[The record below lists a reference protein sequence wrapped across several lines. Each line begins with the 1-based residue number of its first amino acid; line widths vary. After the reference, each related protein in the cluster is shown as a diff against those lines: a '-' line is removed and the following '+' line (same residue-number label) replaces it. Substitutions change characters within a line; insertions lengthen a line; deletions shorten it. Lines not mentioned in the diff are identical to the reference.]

1 MANKPINVLMS
12 LKDKFTAP
20 FKKTVTMTKEAQ
32 KQFKLAQ
39 NTVAKFGETAN
50 DTFNNLATSTRDF
63 AAGLTAAGVALA
75 GVGIQQLASQS
86 MNAANVQIQAE
97 AKLEGML
104 KNVESITKKGANA
117 YKVAAKNLG
126 LYAGELQKTGI
137 LGDEAA
143 IAGMAQLS
151 SYQLTEAEIKK
162 LSKGMLD
169 LTAKM
174 KGYEATADDVVG
186 SAEYIGEAIADNIT
200 TLESAGI
207 FVDEATQDWYQY
219 ADHAERVAFVVKL
232 LEDRVGGMNE
242 AMAKTDQGKIIQGMN
257 AWGDATEEIG
267 KKLLPFK
274 AKLWEA
280 FAASLPQLQSTLLPA
295 IDKIMAKFDEMLPS
309 ITTGINSF
317 AEKLPTIVD
326 KVGEVFTFIG
336 NAFSTVIPIV
346 RELLPVIAGLVAGFA
361 AFNIINTVSSA
372 FGTLKTVLT
381 GVQAV
386 GGLVNFVM
394 AANPF
399 ALVAIAIGGLVA
411 AFVFAYN
418 NCETFRTAVQTL
430 WTKLKT
436 LGSYVSEVLGPVF
449 SVAWEGIKGGF
460 SAFVD
465 TAVDLITNLVN
476 AFSGIIDFLTGVFT
490 GNWSLAWE
498 GIKDVVKGI
507 FDTLV
512 SVVKAPLDFI
522 TGIVDG
528 LLGKIKK
535 VKVPDQPGITEP
547 AHNALGTSYF
557 PGGSTYVNEGN
568 RGELINLPSGSQII
582 PHDVAKKANS
592 APIINISLNVQGNV
606 IGNDD
611 FYDQCGRVITN
622 RLKAALLNV

>member
-20 FKKTVTMTKEAQ
+20 FKKTVSMTKEAQ

-63 AAGLTAAGVALA
+63 ATGLTAAGVALA
-75 GVGIQQLASQS
+75 GVGIQQLATQS
-86 MNAANVQIQAE
+86 MEAANIQIQAE

-117 YKVAAKNLG
+117 YKTAAKNLG
-126 LYAGELQKTGI
+126 MYAGELQKTGI

-143 IAGMAQLS
+143 IAGMAQLT

-174 KGYEATADDVVG
+174 KGYDATADDVIG

-200 TLESAGI
+200 ALESAGI
-207 FVDEATQDWYQY
+207 FVDDATQEWYQY
-219 ADHAERVAFVVKL
+219 ADRAERVAFVTKL

-257 AWGDATEEIG
+257 AWGDTTEEVG
-267 KKLLPFK
+267 KKILPFK

-280 FAASLPQLQSTLLPA
+280 FAASLPQLQAALLPA

-309 ITTGINSF
+309 ITQGVNSF
-317 AEKLPTIVD
+317 AEKLPDIID
-326 KVGEVFTFIG
+326 KVGEVFSFIG
-336 NAFSTVIPIV
+336 NVFSTVTPIV
-346 RELLPVIAGLVAGFA
+346 RALLPVIAGLVAGFT
-361 AFNIINTVSSA
+361 AFNVISSISDKLE
-372 FGTLKTVLT
+372 TLKNVMN
-381 GVQAV
+381 GVKAA
-386 GGLVNFVM
+386 GGLLNFVM

-399 ALVAIAIGGLVA
+399 ALVAIAIGVLVGG
-411 AFVFAYN
+411 FILLYQHS
-418 NCETFRTAVQTL
+418 ETFRNHVQFL
-430 WTKLKT
+430 WEKLKQFGGWVAET
-436 LGSYVSEVLGPVF
+436 FAPLFSAAWEGIKVGFGLFVDVIKGYIDGVITSFKGIVDFIAGVF
-449 SVAWEGIKGGF
+449 TGDWTRAWEGIKG
-460 SAFVD
+460 
-465 TAVDLITNLVN
+465 
-476 AFSGIIDFLTGVFT
+476 
-490 GNWSLAWE
+490 
-498 GIKDVVKGI
+498 VVTGI
-507 FDTLV
+507 FDSLV
-512 SVVKAPLDFI
+512 SVVKKPLDFI

-535 VKVPDQPGITEP
+535 VKVPDQPGVTEP

-568 RGELINLPSGSQII
+568 RGELINLPSGSQIV
-582 PHDVAKKANS
+582 PHDVAKRSNS
-592 APIINISLNVQGNV
+592 APVININLNVQGNV

-611 FYDQCGRVITN
+611 FYDQCGRAITT
-622 RLKAALLNV
+622 RLKAALANI